1 MGLDFVVVSSDVDES
16 PYPNEAPEPYV
27 IRLAEQKARAG
38 WSDPALSL
46 GADTIVAIDGNLL
59 GKPENQFHAR
69 TMLEQLSGRVHE
81 VLTGVAVFDGVSC
94 RSLCVISKVHFRAIS
109 NDEINAYW
117 DSGEPLG
124 KAGGY
129 AIQGLGGIFVQ
140 RIEGSYS
147 AIVGLP
153 IAQTEALLVGSGL
166 DTWGGRA
173 CLKNS

>member
-1 MGLDFVVVSSDVDES
+1 MLCIYLTFVGPCFLFTDRDADETCGVKCDS
-16 PYPNEAPEPYV
+16 IDRVLPTY
-27 IRLAEQKARAG
+27 
-38 WSDPALSL
+38 S
-46 GADTIVAIDGNLL
+46 IVR
-59 GKPENQFHAR
+59 QFHAR